1 MVEAVPES
9 QTERLWALTA
19 DAGMMRRAA
28 DQPPGGRDEETGM
41 DNPFRDGGPAER
53 AMPWLSAAVVL
64 LLAGA
69 TLAGGAAPLV
79 KALAA
84 AVAVAVL
91 GRSARL
97 INRGRLPG
105 R

>member
-1 MVEAVPES
+1 ME
-9 QTERLWALTA
+9 
-19 DAGMMRRAA
+19 
-28 DQPPGGRDEETGM
+28 
-41 DNPFRDGGPAER
+41 NPLRDGGPLER

-64 LLAGA
+64 LLAAA
-69 TLAGGAAPLV
+69 TLAGGAGPLV

-91 GRSARL
+91 GRSAYL
-97 INRGRLPG
+97 VNRRRPPG

>member
-1 MVEAVPES
+1 
-9 QTERLWALTA
+9 
-19 DAGMMRRAA
+19 
-28 DQPPGGRDEETGM
+28 M

-64 LLAGA
+64 GLAAA

-84 AVAVAVL
+84 AVAVAVAC
-91 GRSARL
+91 RSAYLVSR
-97 INRGRLPG
+97 RRPPG

>member
-1 MVEAVPES
+1 VDHPF
-9 QTERLWALTA
+9 R
-19 DAGMMRRAA
+19 
-28 DQPPGGRDEETGM
+28 

-53 AMPWLSAAVVL
+53 VMPWLSAAVVL
-64 LLAGA
+64 ALATA
-69 TLAGGAAPLV
+69 TLAGGAGPLV

-91 GRSARL
+91 GRSAYL
-97 INRGRLPG
+97 INRRRPPN